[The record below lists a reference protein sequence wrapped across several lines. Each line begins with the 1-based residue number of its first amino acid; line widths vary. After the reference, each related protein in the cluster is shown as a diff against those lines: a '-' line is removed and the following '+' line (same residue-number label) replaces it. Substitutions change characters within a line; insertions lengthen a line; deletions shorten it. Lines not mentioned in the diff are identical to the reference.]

1 MGGRGSQDGGGRRED
16 DEEDCLGCNLR
27 PRVRLTPQPL
37 GERGLANARDLPRGL
52 TWGTADSYDTEVLSE
67 EHRSMLHLSIAF
79 SGHRPL
85 LTLCPLVIQSNQ
97 GSYRV
102 ASQVG
107 EANLP
112 RQWSAHVLNLEPCT
126 AQRFPLGEQSD
137 PKWVRAPPCR

>member
-1 MGGRGSQDGGGRRED
+1 MGRAH
-16 DEEDCLGCNLR
+16 
-27 PRVRLTPQPL
+27 TPQPL

-52 TWGTADSYDTEVLSE
+52 KWGTADSYDTEVLSE

-85 LTLCPLVIQSNQ
+85 LTLCPLVIWSNL

-112 RQWSAHVLNLEPCT
+112 QQWSAHILS
-126 AQRFPLGEQSD
+126 F
-137 PKWVRAPPCR
+137 

>member
-1 MGGRGSQDGGGRRED
+1 MGRAH
-16 DEEDCLGCNLR
+16 
-27 PRVRLTPQPL
+27 TPQPL
-37 GERGLANARDLPRGL
+37 GERGLADARNLPRGL
-52 TWGTADSYDTEVLSE
+52 KRGAVDNNDIEVLSE

-85 LTLCPLVIQSNQ
+85 LTLCPLVIRSNQ

-112 RQWSAHVLNLEPCT
+112 RQWSA
-126 AQRFPLGEQSD
+126 F
-137 PKWVRAPPCR
+137 